1 MEISEVRVF
10 LRNEPRLKAYV
21 TVTFDDCF
29 VVRNMKV
36 IHGDKGLF
44 VSMPSRKMAD
54 GTFKDIAHPI
64 SNEMRHRLESK
75 VLEAYDKKLKET
87 PPAESFAEA
96 NKSSFAG
103 AGLESGLP
111 KDRGEI
117 PQ

>member
-1 MEISEVRVF
+1 MEISEVRIF

-36 IHGDKGLF
+36 IQGDKGLF

-64 SNEMRHRLESK
+64 SNDMRHRLEAK
-75 VLEAYDKKLKET
+75 VLEAYNNKLKEAPL
-87 PPAESFAEA
+87 PPAEPSR
-96 NKSSFAG
+96 
-103 AGLESGLP
+103 P
-111 KDRGEI
+111 TVGEEKGET
-117 PQ
+117 PE